1 MYQGRGAC
9 GGVVSIASAV
19 VPSSLLIYARCAVV
33 YIYPFMRRRPIGCFS
48 ASNNEVKVIN
58 TKEKGVETSFPK
70 VKGMCAL
77 LISVREVMHQ

>member
-1 MYQGRGAC
+1 M
-9 GGVVSIASAV
+9 
-19 VPSSLLIYARCAVV
+19 L
-33 YIYPFMRRRPIGCFS
+33 
-48 ASNNEVKVIN
+48 KVIN